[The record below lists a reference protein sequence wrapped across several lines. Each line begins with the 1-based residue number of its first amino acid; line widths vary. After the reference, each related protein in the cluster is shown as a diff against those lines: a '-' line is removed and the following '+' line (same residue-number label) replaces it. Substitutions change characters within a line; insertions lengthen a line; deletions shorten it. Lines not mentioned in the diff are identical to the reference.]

1 MYNRNRFWT
10 KVWTKIKK
18 KWKDVV
24 KLDNNLSQILGEK
37 LIKISQVSK
46 DTGISRSTLTN
57 LYYKRSK
64 AISGNVLHKLCD
76 YLDCSV
82 GDLLEK
88 KTKK

>member
-1 MYNRNRFWT
+1 M
-10 KVWTKIKK
+10 I
-18 KWKDVV
+18 

-64 AISGNVLHKLCD
+64 AISGDVLHKLCD

-82 GDLLEK
+82 GDLLERQK
-88 KTKK
+88 K